1 MMTPCVYVA
10 AAEFLA
16 DTCKFDV
23 VCRFK
28 RSITSNTNKITKTI
42 LLFWVEEVH
51 VISKFQ
57 CINNSKTC
65 SIHLAF
71 WMEVLCRFKGQTYST
86 IKDMMHTYLDID
98 WRPMPAQRLNV
109 IEQLQKFETY
119 LSFWVDVFAGS
130 KVKCIQ
136 NIKHILNTSL
146 LYAGSKIVRIQ
157 RPTKL

>member
-1 MMTPCVYVA
+1 
-10 AAEFLA
+10 
-16 DTCKFDV
+16 
-23 VCRFK
+23 
-28 RSITSNTNKITKTI
+28 
-42 LLFWVEEVH
+42 
-51 VISKFQ
+51 
-57 CINNSKTC
+57 
-65 SIHLAF
+65 
-71 WMEVLCRFKGQTYST
+71 
-86 IKDMMHTYLDID
+86 
-98 WRPMPAQRLNV
+98 MPAQRLNV